1 MACLGR
7 DGSGLNWRHS
17 GSDSHDSLWERW
29 QFHKRVRNRTHS
41 IFILRFVVKR
51 LHCMLCGVCRVSTVF
66 LIACQLL
73 NGAFSQIHFLP
84 QFILKHFLY
93 FQDEFLIGFNTVF
106 YRLNSTNLCEYGLEM
121 DVLKRIRQCCL
132 SNFRD
137 WLKWIVGCLM
147 EKTAGFCTVLFAEVL
162 NNFFFYRLL
171 TFMLV
176 WGTFFSVE
184 LRNFTSNM

>member
-1 MACLGR
+1 MSPSIPSHFTFNRYSPNNVCLKTKR
-7 DGSGLNWRHS
+7 EKTSAWLVWAETGSGLNWRHS

-93 FQDEFLIGFNTVF
+93 FQDEFLTGFNTVF

-137 WLKWIVGCLM
+137 GVKMDCGLFNGK
-147 EKTAGFCTVLFAEVL
+147 KTAGFICWSAK
-162 NNFFFYRLL
+162 
-171 TFMLV
+171 
-176 WGTFFSVE
+176 
-184 LRNFTSNM
+184 